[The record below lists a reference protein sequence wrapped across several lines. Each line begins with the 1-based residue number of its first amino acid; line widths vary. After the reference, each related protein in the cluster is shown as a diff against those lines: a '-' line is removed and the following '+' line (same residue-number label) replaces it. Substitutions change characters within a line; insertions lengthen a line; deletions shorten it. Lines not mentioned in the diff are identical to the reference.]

1 MFLEHGTPAERY
13 SKLALELTKHK
24 INTSDSMLLH
34 LMATPHCRFRDNR
47 VKEALNTG
55 IFEHVHVRLYGDPN
69 CATGFS
75 ANEWAKWM
83 VTYPLTKF
91 YIGLPPIGSLSC
103 RPLVGMA
110 KSAYSLLLGDPI

>member
-1 MFLEHGTPAERY
+1 MFLEHGTPVERY
-13 SKLALELTKHK
+13 SKLVLELAKHK
-24 INTSDSMLLH
+24 IPTSDSMLLH
-34 LMATPHCRFRDNR
+34 LMATPHNH
-47 VKEALNTG
+47 VKEVLNTG

-83 VTYPLTKF
+83 ATYPLTKF
-91 YIGLPPIGSLSC
+91 YVGLPPIGSLSC